1 MVFALCHEASAEYGA
16 NQTILQKIR
25 YIDGKQDHVIKAAY
39 IITEI
44 KETKSIGEGVFS
56 KKADGKFII
65 VRFKVYNK
73 GSIAIP
79 TNTLTDLMLIDG
91 KNKRWDYSLG
101 ATGSMRLGTES
112 FGRMEI
118 APAKWIEDVVVFEV
132 PEDVRDYLIL
142 LPGGAK
148 VSSGG
153 QPDKKKTAKAED
165 ELKRESKENKNSK
178 EDIVPAA
185 KKQEDAK
192 SEEPK
197 SEGRKNIKIIT
208 NSATLRSRPS
218 SDSQPVTWA
227 VKGAV
232 FDVISEITDS
242 EGRKWYMVETSD
254 GREGWIKDKVVG
266 LSSFKS
272 EDNQDKVKK
281 ADAAGLKA
289 EEKVETRAEEKI
301 KEKGVK
307 EKTKRAGR
315 QKEQASAKTVKNKSD
330 KKSLQELLD
339 AAGIFYREG
348 KCEDFINANEKAIE
362 IASKQNNMAVEGK
375 LHYNVAECY
384 TRLNKYEN
392 AKRHLDSAIAIGA
405 KIKDAELEILA
416 LIDKSRVLAA
426 KGDKRSSAEIF
437 KIASERANKEIF
449 LNLAVKDDIK
459 APVSLQIAHILFDM
473 GEKDKAKE
481 RLEYALMVNH
491 DFNLEKS
498 IVSTLKSSDI
508 EMHKE
513 ISDIDG
519 RLDEA
524 WASYERGDYKD
535 MERISR
541 DAADTAKRLGYKR
554 GVFGGN
560 YYLAMSFI
568 NIDEYDKAIDHALLA
583 QEMSE
588 KGNDETRLGMV
599 YNLIGNIFKQ
609 KKAYE
614 KALYYYNRYR
624 DSVKKT
630 GNREGEAVALNNIGN
645 VLLDKG
651 EYRTALKYYEDSLKI
666 SLEIGAVRHM
676 IAQEYLSIGRVLKKL
691 SDYKNAEK
699 SIVIAINIF
708 RELGNEGGEIVGLLE
723 LADNYALQAE
733 YDSAIKILEDNLSR
747 AERFGMKQS
756 FIDDLINNA
765 EKNKDYL
772 RAEKYKIKIN

>member
-1 MVFALCHEASAEYGA
+1 MLPLFLMIFTLCHEASAEYGT

-25 YIDGKQDHVIKAAY
+25 YIDAKQEHVIKAAY

-44 KETKSIGEGVFS
+44 KETRYIGEGVFS
-56 KKADGKFII
+56 KKADGKFIV
-65 VRFKVYNK
+65 VRFKVHNK

-91 KNKRWDYSLG
+91 KKKRWDYSLG

-118 APAKWIEDVVVFEV
+118 APDKGIEDVVVFEV

-148 VSSGG
+148 VSA
-153 QPDKKKTAKAED
+153 P
-165 ELKRESKENKNSK
+165 
-178 EDIVPAA
+178 
-185 KKQEDAK
+185 KKQENAK

-197 SEGRKNIKIIT
+197 SEGKKNIKIIT

-218 SDSQPVTWA
+218 FGSQPVTWA

-242 EGRKWYMVETSD
+242 EGRKWYRVKTSD
-254 GREGWIKDKVVG
+254 GREGWIKDKVVS

-281 ADAAGLKA
+281 ADAASLKA

-307 EKTKRAGR
+307 EKTKRDGR

-348 KCEDFINANEKAIE
+348 KCKDFINANEKAIE
-362 IASKQNNMAVEGK
+362 IASRQNNIAVEGK

-384 TRLNKYEN
+384 ARLNRYDEAQK
-392 AKRHLDSAIAIGA
+392 HLDNAVNIAA
-405 KIKDAELEILA
+405 RLNDSELEILA

-459 APVSLQIAHILFDM
+459 ALVSLQIAHILFDM

-614 KALYYYNRYR
+614 KALYYYNRYL

-651 EYRTALKYYEDSLKI
+651 EYRAALKYYEDSLKI
-666 SLEIGAVRHM
+666 SIEIGTVRHM
-676 IAQEYLSIGRVLKKL
+676 IAQEYLSIGRALKKL

-699 SIVIAINIF
+699 SISIAMNIF
-708 RELGNEGGEIVGLLE
+708 KDLGNEGGEIVGLLE
-723 LADNYALQAE
+723 MADNYALQAE
-733 YDSAIKILEDNLSR
+733 YASAIEILENNLSR

-756 FIDDLINNA
+756 FIDNLINNS
-765 EKNKDYL
+765 EKNRDYL
-772 RAEKYKIKIN
+772 RAEKYKKAKID

>member
-1 MVFALCHEASAEYGA
+1 MINDTVNSALRSLPQGIRMLPLFLMIFTLCHEASAEYGA

-25 YIDGKQDHVIKAAY
+25 YIDGKQEHVIRAAY

-118 APAKWIEDVVVFEV
+118 GADKGMEDTIVFEV
-132 PEDVRDYLIL
+132 PEDVREYFIL

-153 QPDKKKTAKAED
+153 QPDKKKTAKAEE
-165 ELKRESKENKNSK
+165 ELKRELKEDKNSK
-178 EDIVPAA
+178 EEIVPAA

-192 SEEPK
+192 IEEPK
-197 SEGRKNIKIIT
+197 SEGKKNIKIIT
-208 NSATLRSRPS
+208 
-218 SDSQPVTWA
+218 
-227 VKGAV
+227 
-232 FDVISEITDS
+232 
-242 EGRKWYMVETSD
+242 
-254 GREGWIKDKVVG
+254 
-266 LSSFKS
+266 
-272 EDNQDKVKK
+272 NQDKVKK

-289 EEKVETRAEEKI
+289 EEKVEMRAEEKI

-315 QKEQASAKTVKNKSD
+315 QKEQVSAKTVKNKSD

-348 KCEDFINANEKAIE
+348 KCGDFINANEKAIE
-362 IASKQNNMAVEGK
+362 IASKQNNLAVEGR

-384 TRLNKYEN
+384 TRLNKYED

-405 KIKDAELEILA
+405 KIKDAELETLA
-416 LIDKSRVLAA
+416 LMDKSRVLAA

-437 KIASERANKEIF
+437 KIASDKANKEVF
-449 LNLAVKDDIK
+449 LNIAVKDYVK
-459 APVSLQIAHILFDM
+459 ALVSLQMAQILM
-473 GEKDKAKE
+473 GTGDREMAKE

-491 DFNLEKS
+491 DFKMEEN
-498 IVSTLKSSDI
+498 IANTLKSSELAI
-508 EMHKE
+508 YKE
-513 ISDIDG
+513 ISGINTM
-519 RLDEA
+519 LDEA
-524 WASYERGDYKD
+524 WSFYERGDYKG
-535 MERISR
+535 MEGVSR
-541 DAADTAKRLGYKR
+541 NAIDASKKLGYKR
-554 GVFGGN
+554 GGFGGS
-560 YYLAMSFI
+560 YYLAMSLI
-568 NIDEYDKAIDHALLA
+568 SLDEYDKAIDYALLA
-583 QEMSE
+583 QELSE
-588 KGNDETRLGMV
+588 KGSDEVRLGMV

-614 KALYYYNRYR
+614 KALYYYNRYL
-624 DSVKKT
+624 DTVKRT
-630 GNREGEAVALNNIGN
+630 GNREGEAVALNNMGN
-645 VLLDKG
+645 VLMDKG
-651 EYRTALKYYEDSLKI
+651 EYRDALKYYEDSLKVG
-666 SLEIGAVRHM
+666 LEIGAVKHM
-676 IAQEYLSIGRVLKKL
+676 IAQEYLGIGRVLKKL
-691 SDYKNAEK
+691 ADYKNAEK

-708 RELGNEGGEIVGLLE
+708 RELGNEGGEVVGLWE
-723 LADNYALQAE
+723 MAGNYTFQNE
-733 YDSAIKILEDNLSR
+733 YLSAIKLLEDNLVR
-747 AERFGMKQS
+747 AEKFGMKQS
-756 FIDDLINNA
+756 FIDDLIDNS

-772 RAEKYKIKIN
+772 RIEKYKNMKAN